1 MIIKAPTALIR
12 KQVKYKKEKEIQ
24 NKEFQKFKTT
34 KLWNFNFRYPRHL
47 LFFDENFFEVELQ
60 F

>member
-34 KLWNFNFRYPRHL
+34 KL
-47 LFFDENFFEVELQ
+47 
-60 F
+60 